1 MAVAWKKIYTSDDIV
16 PIADGGTNTDTI
28 AQGAVVSNGTAL
40 SGVALGVG
48 ELLVGVTDGTPTAAA
63 PAATGDIASSGSG
76 AAFQLDIRDDVIQ
89 NSMLMVDS
97 VNWLTNM
104 VHTTTDAT
112 KATIPFWGSDGTP
125 GIVNG
130 EYREDDLTPTAAGDV
145 LTWQTDGPRW
155 SSAGIASDITIGG
168 ENDTD
173 ASYGIVFRT
182 AASTLGYDNGTDY
195 NGPNTA
201 AGDLD
206 FSYRPNTHTLVVRE
220 VDGNAATATKVY
232 VSDSGSAISDP
243 VPVVFAESYSD
254 GNKNVH
260 HDAGFTY
267 NPSTSTLEVKNLR
280 VSENTT
286 SVNTTNLDIKD
297 SIIRLNQNESPS
309 GADFLDSTAIGSGI
323 CISVDGAFPVDSDVT
338 PTADAVLPKIEY
350 SGISDVTSP
359 SGWKV
364 AKSADSTLSANVSA
378 YGVSVMTVNA
388 TQTGNDV
395 ALSGTQDNN
404 LNIGVGALQ
413 FSNGGLYIQTAV

>member
-16 PIADGGTNTDTI
+16 PIADGGTSTNTI
-28 AQGAVVSNGTAL
+28 AQGAVVSSGSAL
-40 SGVALGVG
+40 SGVPLAAGQ
-48 ELLVGVTDGTPTAAA
+48 LLVGVADGTPTAAA
-63 PAATGDIASSGSG
+63 PAATGDISSSGSG
-76 AAFQLDIRDDVIQ
+76 AAFQLDIRDNVIQ

-104 VHTTTDAT
+104 VATTTTAT
-112 KATIPFWGSDGTP
+112 KATIPFWSNDGTP

-130 EYREDDLTPTAAGDV
+130 EYHSDGETQTAAGDV
-145 LTWQTDGPRW
+145 LTWQTNGPTW
-155 SSAGIASDITIGG
+155 ESAGAASSVTIGA
-168 ENDTD
+168 ENDTN

-182 AASTLGYDNGTDY
+182 GATSLGYDNGADY
-195 NGPNTA
+195 DGPNTV

-206 FSYRPNTHTLVVRE
+206 FSYRPNTHTLVVQE

-232 VSDSGSAISDP
+232 VSDSDSTISDP
-243 VPVVFAESYSD
+243 VPVVFAESYTD

-309 GADFLDSTAIGSGI
+309 GAAFTDSTAIGSGI

-378 YGVSVMTVNA
+378 YGVSVMTVSA
-388 TQTGNDV
+388 TQIGDDV
-395 ALSGTQDNN
+395 ALSGSQNDS